1 MKNFLKFITILIL
14 FFPIFIFSQQ
24 SGIGL
29 EEIEL
34 TPFTTSSYEI
44 QFLNIYL
51 RNYSNMH
58 FYATTTY
65 SNKAAT
71 STVQVP
77 INDLSSTTTLNFNP
91 IPLTT
96 TIGPCNTAS
105 STCEIK
111 FYYSSSTTST
121 IDLSIF
127 LDQLNVLNLKINTS
141 EVTASGTID
150 SASITPTKDLNQK
163 STKLWINRSDVKNP
177 DFINFTI
184 NIRLKDIKGNLNLE
198 ASLLNVAT
206 SMSLNYQNPTSTT
219 TTLQLQIPSSKIP
232 TTTKTEY
239 VTINL
244 KRQDSNSILA
254 STSLPVYFENPPSR
268 IYSTLNVTQISQFQK
283 NKCLNLGSIT
293 TTKSEF
299 GISFKKVKK
308 EIDYVF
314 LVCGDGLKPQNVN
327 YFMEN
332 GQSSNESASN
342 EFEFNGWRRI
352 QFGAEQGSNEYGFSI
367 KIATSSY
374 PSLDGKEIKFYFA
387 PSNLNQNIS
396 SCSPREPYYCASW
409 KIDLPRL
416 DIEVSRSYSE
426 NIFGNLIT
434 TDKELTL
441 YIMFNNFYDGRD
453 EIISYSPDN
462 LSSSTEFL
470 SNGSKKITFSYT
482 FNPAS
487 QSSSTIEIKYKTKNF
502 DKTGEFEDTII
513 YTISSTAPTQGSQ
526 SSVQPPLINV
536 QPPQNQPSQPP
547 QQPSSGGII
556 DIIINTINTAIEN
569 VKDFFGF

>member
-34 TPFTTSSYEI
+34 TTFTTSSYEI
-44 QFLNIYL
+44 QFLNIDL
-51 RNYSNMH
+51 VDYSNSNIL
-58 FYATTTY
+58 FYATATY
-65 SNKAAT
+65 SSRFAT
-71 STVQVP
+71 STAQTP
-77 INDLSSTTTLNFNP
+77 INSLLSSSKTLNFNP

-105 STCEIK
+105 SICEIK

-163 STKLWINRSDVKNP
+163 STKLWINRSGVTNP
-177 DFINFTI
+177 NYINFTI
-184 NIRLKDIKGNLNLE
+184 NVRLKDVKGDLNLE
-198 ASLLNVAT
+198 AWLLNVTT
-206 SMSLNYQNPTSTT
+206 STSFNYQNPTSTT
-219 TTLQLQIPSSKIP
+219 TTLQLQIPSSTIP

-244 KRQDSNSILA
+244 KRQGGDILA
-254 STSLPVYFENPPSR
+254 STSLPVYFGNPPSK
-268 IYSTLNVTQISQFQK
+268 IYSTLNVTEISQFQK
-283 NKCLNLGSIT
+283 NKCVSMGNVT
-293 TTKSEF
+293 TTNSEF
-299 GISFKKVKK
+299 GIKFKEVKK
-308 EIDYVF
+308 EIDYLF

-332 GQSSNESASN
+332 GQSSNES
-342 EFEFNGWRRI
+342 EFNGWRRI
-352 QFGAEQGSNEYGFSI
+352 QFGAEQGSSKYSFSI

-396 SCSPREPYYCASW
+396 NWNRCPPPEPYYCASW
-409 KIDLPRL
+409 KIDLPKIYDEL
-416 DIEVSRSYSE
+416 EILNNSGAKVEFE
-426 NIFGNLIT
+426 GNKIK
-434 TDKELTL
+434 TDKVITL
-441 YIMFNNFYDGRD
+441 NIILNNFYVGRD
-453 EIISYSPDN
+453 NIEYA
-462 LSSSTEFL
+462 SSTSGNLTQEEEFL

-482 FNPAS
+482 FNPS
-487 QSSSTIEIKYKTKNF
+487 QSSSTITINYT
-502 DKTGEFEDTII
+502 TGNNYRGIEYIV
-513 YTISSTAPTQGSQ
+513 SSTAQTQGSQ

-536 QPPQNQPSQPP
+536 QPPQNQPPQPLQP
-547 QQPSSGGII
+547 PSSGGII

>member
-44 QFLNIYL
+44 QFLNIDLIDYG
-51 RNYSNMH
+51 NIH
-58 FYATTTY
+58 FYATATY
-65 SNKAAT
+65 SSGFAT
-71 STVQVP
+71 STAQTP
-77 INDLSSTTTLNFNP
+77 INSLLSSSTTLNFNP

-96 TIGPCNTAS
+96 TIGPYNTAS
-105 STCEIK
+105 STCPIN

-127 LDQLNVLNLKINTS
+127 LGQLNVLNLKINTL

-150 SASITPTKDLNQK
+150 SASITPTKDLNKK
-163 STKLWINRSDVKNP
+163 STKLWINRSGVTNP
-177 DFINFTI
+177 NYINFTI
-184 NIRLKDIKGNLNLE
+184 NVGLKDVKGNLNLE

-206 SMSLNYQNPTSTT
+206 SMSLSYQSQTNDTK
-219 TTLQLQIPSSKIP
+219 TLTLQIPSSTIP

-254 STSLPVYFENPPSR
+254 STSLPVYFENPPSK
-268 IYSTLNVTQISQFQK
+268 IYSTLNVTRISQFQK

-299 GISFKKVKK
+299 GISFASVKPSVSYK
-308 EIDYVF
+308 F
-314 LVCGDGLKPQNVN
+314 LVCGLENEEGEVEDGKINIENINNLKG
-327 YFMEN
+327 EKD
-332 GQSSNESASN
+332 SSRKLLTLKAS
-342 EFEFNGWRRI
+342 
-352 QFGAEQGSNEYGFSI
+352 STSDDYGFLI
-367 KIATSSY
+367 KIASSYY

-396 SCSPREPYYCASW
+396 SCPPTEPYYCASW

-416 DIEVSRSYSE
+416 DIEVSISDGE
-426 NIFGNLIT
+426 NIIGNLIT
-434 TDKELTL
+434 TDKELTF

-502 DKTGEFEDTII
+502 DKTGEFNDTII
-513 YTISSTAPTQGSQ
+513 YTISSTTPTQGSQ
-526 SSVQPPLINV
+526 SSIQSPLINV
-536 QPPQNQPSQPP
+536 QPPQNQPP